1 MTVDL
6 NTVLKS
12 KHQFNH
18 GESSQIKAS
27 GVNLYVEPANES
39 KA

>member
-6 NTVLKS
+6 NTLKS
-12 KHQFNH
+12 KDQLNH

-27 GVNLYVEPANES
+27 GVNFYVEPVNES